1 MSNPFLK
8 RFLGVALIASG
19 FLALPVTAQKPAP
32 KERKESKSV
41 IRIVENGEERK
52 VEVVVKEGKVWLN
65 GKPLEEASAEDKEL
79 YNEYKVQDA
88 TGDDTTERRVTVTA
102 HPKNSA
108 LPKERRESRSVIR
121 TMQNGEERVIEI
133 IDKDGQIM
141 LNGKPIEE
149 ASAEDKELY
158 SQFKVE
164 DTTTDGLTERRVT
177 VTARPKEG
185 AKTTEENEVEVTI
198 DADGQGRV
206 FVMPEE
212 DEAGNHVYRWKRK
225 SADGKEEE
233 IEEMPRFRTFRWDSS
248 EPFRQFRMAMPK
260 SELFLRESPLGDV
273 MEDVRVNI
281 EELRGS
287 EFAEL
292 ARMEREARDLS
303 RQIKNAKNSEKAGL
317 ERELEA
323 KLNEIF
329 DKKIEARRKKVA
341 RLEEEL
347 NAQRDQL
354 RTRERAKREM
364 IERRKQELLRGN
376 DPLSW

>member
-32 KERKESKSV
+32 KERKESRSV

-52 VEVVVKEGKVWLN
+52 IEVVEKDGKVL
-65 GKPLEEASAEDKEL
+65 
-79 YNEYKVQDA
+79 
-88 TGDDTTERRVTVTA
+88 
-102 HPKNSA
+102 
-108 LPKERRESRSVIR
+108 
-121 TMQNGEERVIEI
+121 
-133 IDKDGQIM
+133 

-158 SQFKVE
+158 NQFKVE
-164 DTTTDGLTERRVT
+164 DTTTDESTERRVT
-177 VTARPKEG
+177 VTARPKAG
-185 AKTTEENEVEVTI
+185 AKTMGENEVEVTI
-198 DADGQGRV
+198 DADGKGGV
-206 FVMPEE
+206 WVMPEE
-212 DEAGNHVYRWKRK
+212 DEGGNQVYRWKRK

-233 IEEMPRFRTFRWDSS
+233 IEEIPRFRAFRWDRK
-248 EPFRQFRMAMPK
+248 EPLHQFKMAMPK
-260 SELFLRESPLGDV
+260 GEFFFRESPLGDV
-273 MEDVRVNI
+273 MEDVRINI
-281 EELRGS
+281 EELRGN

-303 RQIKNAKNSEKAGL
+303 RQIKNAKDNEKAGL
-317 ERELEA
+317 ERELDV

-329 DKKIEARRKKVA
+329 DKKIEARRKKVS

-347 NAQRDQL
+347 NTERGQL